1 MVNDNSMRWGGRL
14 AARWAQQAV
23 ERLRRQRGSID
34 SINVFPVADGD
45 TGSNMYATV
54 KSAYR
59 AVEAIDGPAT
69 LPRVVE
75 AMAAGALRGARGN
88 SGLILAVALR
98 GVADELGEAALAEG
112 DLTPDRFASA
122 IELAAYRAQ
131 TAIAEPT
138 HGTMLTVLHAMA
150 ETARTQADE
159 GAGLL
164 QQIEAVRACSIEALR
179 DTTGQLD
186 VLGQAQVVDAG
197 ASGIVEIFDLL
208 YLTVTGGAVG
218 ETPSPIAGLTSVV
231 PKLTG
236 DGVTCGGAGGAGA
249 AGAAGGAGA
258 GAAGAGAAG
267 AGAATGAEEG
277 ADTLEL
283 VFTLSDSKDRTRP
296 LKRILAKADAR
307 SVVISWPMVHVHVTS
322 EDHALRVLRDVEQY
336 GLAKLRTEDLING
349 ANHGP
354 LRAAAAAS
362 TAPLM
367 LRAALTGAIAI
378 RLDRGEQAGSLHDVL
393 SDGTTTVLVADSP
406 EGQAAINAAAAD
418 GVYAIPT
425 GSPISMVSALAVF
438 DPHADADDVA
448 EDMGDA
454 ASLDIRRLCFAGQS
468 AAGPLVYT
476 KTDVLVLS
484 EGRILFIEH
493 TPEAAIVEAISRLAA
508 DGDPELITISYGQQ
522 ATPKMRD
529 AMEAAVRRAYPEAEA
544 EIFDANLS
552 GVCAD
557 VGVE

>member
-59 AVEAIDGPAT
+59 AVEDIDGPAT

-122 IELAAYRAQ
+122 IELAAHRAQ

-218 ETPSPIAGLTSVV
+218 ETPSPIAGLTSVM

-249 AGAAGGAGA
+249 AGAGV
-258 GAAGAGAAG
+258 AG
-267 AGAATGAEEG
+267 AGAATG

-283 VFTLSDSKDRTRP
+283 VFTLSDGKDRTRP

-322 EDHALRVLRDVEQY
+322 EAHALRVLRDVEQY
-336 GLAKLRTEDLING
+336 GLAQLRTEDLING

-406 EGQAAINAAAAD
+406 EGQASINAAAAD

-448 EDMGDA
+448 EDMADA

-493 TPEAAIVEAISRLAA
+493 TPEAAIVEAISRLAV

-522 ATPKMRD
+522 ATPEMRK
-529 AMEAAVRRAYPEAEA
+529 AIEAAVRRAYPEAEA
-544 EIFDANLS
+544 EIFDADLS

>member
-122 IELAAYRAQ
+122 IELAAHRAQ
-131 TAIAEPT
+131 AAIAEPT

-159 GAGLL
+159 GAGLV

-218 ETPSPIAGLTSVV
+218 ETPSPIAGLTAVR

-236 DGVTCGGAGGAGA
+236 DGVTCGAGGAGS
-249 AGAAGGAGA
+249 GGAGA
-258 GAAGAGAAG
+258 AAGAGAAG
-267 AGAATGAEEG
+267 AGAAEG

-322 EDHALRVLRDVEQY
+322 EPHALRVLRDVEQY
-336 GLAKLRTEDLING
+336 GLAQLRTEDLVNG

-378 RLDRGEQAGSLHDVL
+378 RLDRGEQAGSLHDIL

-406 EGQAAINAAAAD
+406 EGQAVINAAAAD

-425 GSPISMVSALAVF
+425 GSPIAMVSALAVF

-448 EDMGDA
+448 EDMADA
-454 ASLDIRRLCFAGQS
+454 ASVDMRRLCFAGQS

-493 TPEAAIVEAISRLAA
+493 TPEAAIVEAISRLAV

-522 ATPKMRD
+522 ATPKMRK

-544 EIFDANLS
+544 EIFDADLS

>member
-122 IELAAYRAQ
+122 IELAAHRAQ

-249 AGAAGGAGA
+249 AGA
-258 GAAGAGAAG
+258 GAAG
-267 AGAATGAEEG
+267 AGAATG

-322 EDHALRVLRDVEQY
+322 EAHALRVLRDVEQY
-336 GLAKLRTEDLING
+336 GLAQLRTEDLVNG

-406 EGQAAINAAAAD
+406 EGQASINAAAAD

-438 DPHADADDVA
+438 DPHADADDVT
-448 EDMGDA
+448 EDMADA

-493 TPEAAIVEAISRLAA
+493 TPEAAIVEAISRLAV

-522 ATPKMRD
+522 ATPEMRK
-529 AMEAAVRRAYPEAEA
+529 AIEAAVRRAYPEAEA
-544 EIFDANLS
+544 EIFDADLS

>member
-122 IELAAYRAQ
+122 IELAAHRAQ

-249 AGAAGGAGA
+249 AGAGAATGA

-267 AGAATGAEEG
+267 AGAATG

-322 EDHALRVLRDVEQY
+322 EAHALRVLRDVEQY
-336 GLAKLRTEDLING
+336 GLAQLRTEDLVNG

-406 EGQAAINAAAAD
+406 EGQASINAAAAD

-438 DPHADADDVA
+438 DPHADADDVT
-448 EDMGDA
+448 EDMADA
-454 ASLDIRRLCFAGQS
+454 ASVDIRRLCFAGQS

-493 TPEAAIVEAISRLAA
+493 TPEAAIVEAISRLAV

-544 EIFDANLS
+544 EIFDADLS

>member
-122 IELAAYRAQ
+122 IELAAHRAQ

-249 AGAAGGAGA
+249 AGA
-258 GAAGAGAAG
+258 GAAG
-267 AGAATGAEEG
+267 AGAATG

-322 EDHALRVLRDVEQY
+322 EAHALRVLRDVEQY
-336 GLAKLRTEDLING
+336 GLAQLRTEDLVNG

-367 LRAALTGAIAI
+367 LRAALTGAVAVL
-378 RLDRGEQAGSLHDVL
+378 LDRGRQAHTLLDVV
-393 SDGTTTVLVADSP
+393 SDGNTTVLVADSP

-418 GVYAIPT
+418 GVHAITT

-438 DPHADADDVA
+438 DPNADAAEVADDMA
-448 EDMGDA
+448 DA
-454 ASLDIRRLCFAGQS
+454 AGIDIRRLCFAGQS
-468 AAGPLVYT
+468 AAGPLVYS

-493 TPEAAIVEAISRLAA
+493 TPEAAIVEAIARLAPE
-508 DGDPELITISYGQQ
+508 GDPELITISYGQQ
-522 ATPKMRD
+522 AAPHMRG
-529 AMEAAVRRAYPEAEA
+529 AIEAAVRSTYPQAEA
-544 EIFDANLS
+544 EIFDSDLS

>member
-122 IELAAYRAQ
+122 IELAAHRAQ

-249 AGAAGGAGA
+249 AGAGAATGA

-267 AGAATGAEEG
+267 AGAATG

-322 EDHALRVLRDVEQY
+322 EAHALRVLRDVEQY
-336 GLAKLRTEDLING
+336 GLAQLRTEDLVNG

-406 EGQAAINAAAAD
+406 EGQASINAAAAD

-448 EDMGDA
+448 EDMADA
-454 ASLDIRRLCFAGQS
+454 GSVDIRRLCFAGQS

-493 TPEAAIVEAISRLAA
+493 APEAAIVEAISRLAV

-522 ATPKMRD
+522 ATPPMRE
-529 AMEAAVRRAYPEAEA
+529 AMEDAVRRAYPEAEA
-544 EIFDANLS
+544 EIFDADLS

>member
-1 MVNDNSMRWGGRL
+1 MANDNSMRLGGLL
-14 AARWAQQAV
+14 AARWARQAV
-23 ERLRRQRGSID
+23 DRMRRQRNSID

-54 KSAYR
+54 KSAYS
-59 AVEAIDGPAT
+59 AVEALDGSAT
-69 LPRVVE
+69 LPQVVE

-98 GVADELGEAALAEG
+98 GVADELGQAQLADG
-112 DLTPDRFASA
+112 SLTPDRFASA
-122 IELAAYRAQ
+122 IELAAQRAQ
-131 TAIAEPT
+131 DAIAEPT

-150 ETARTQADE
+150 ETARAQADR
-159 GAGLL
+159 GAGLVE
-164 QQIEAVRACSIEALR
+164 QIEAVRACSIAALR

-197 ASGIVEIFDLL
+197 ATGIVEIFDLL

-218 ETPSPIAGLTSVV
+218 EAASPTANLTAV
-231 PKLTG
+231 PPKVTG
-236 DGVTCGGAGGAGA
+236 GELGCRPHEDGAASARGAGGAE
-249 AGAAGGAGA
+249 GA
-258 GAAGAGAAG
+258 GAAEQAA
-267 AGAATGAEEG
+267 AG

-307 SVVISWPMVHVHVTS
+307 SVVISWPMVHVHVKN
-322 EDHALRVLRDVEQY
+322 EDHALRVLREVEQY
-336 GLAKLRTEDLING
+336 GLAQLRAEDLVNG
-349 ANHGP
+349 ADHGP
-354 LRAAAAAS
+354 LRAAAAVS

-367 LRAALTGAIAI
+367 LRAALTGAVAVL
-378 RLDRGEQAGSLHDVL
+378 LDRGRQAHTLLDVV
-393 SDGTTTVLVADSP
+393 SDGNTTVLVADSP

-418 GVYAIPT
+418 GVHAITT

-438 DPHADADDVA
+438 DPNADAAEVADDMA
-448 EDMGDA
+448 DA
-454 ASLDIRRLCFAGQS
+454 AGIDIRRLCFAGQS
-468 AAGPLVYT
+468 AAGPLVYS

-493 TPEAAIVEAISRLAA
+493 TPEAAIVEAIARLAPE
-508 DGDPELITISYGQQ
+508 GDPELITISYGQQ
-522 ATPKMRD
+522 AAPHMRG
-529 AMEAAVRRAYPEAEA
+529 AIEAAVRSTYPQAEA
-544 EIFDANLS
+544 EIFDSDLS